1 MSTSPDPGGRRRRPG
16 LAARTIGGLA
26 LWLALRALAP
36 ALAQEPLPDTLL
48 GAARYL
54 DLQHVLDPQIS
65 PDGREVVYTLWQV
78 DRQRDRMK
86 AGVWAVRADGSR
98 NRFVADGEGARWAP
112 DGLRIAY
119 LAAAESGG
127 QQLFVR
133 WMEVPGA
140 ATQLT
145 EGAGSVANPVWSP
158 DGNWLAFTR
167 VVPAP
172 APSLRIEEPTRPPGA
187 IWADPP
193 RVTDGSVGSSRLF
206 LVAADGRGGARE
218 LTGATGAAS
227 WTPDGRHLVYSANG
241 RIGIVDVASGGTRTL
256 TPTGGRWTDP
266 AVSPDGRLIAM
277 LGFER
282 GPDERFSYRANEVYV
297 VGTDGRGLRR
307 LTSLEADLRPRFTP
321 QLFWRSDGRGVYYS
335 GHWHGSVNLYFVPT
349 EGGEPRVLT
358 RSPRH
363 LTLSSLARNGQAVG
377 IRDQFQEPGNV
388 VRYSIDRPDATEL
401 LTHANHELLSRIRLG
416 DVEEVWVRA
425 GDGPRVQG
433 WIVKP
438 PGFDPARRY
447 PLLLNIHGGPHSN
460 YDIRFSYYFQNF
472 AANGYVVLYTNP
484 RGSTGYGNAFGNAIY
499 NNYPGPD
506 YHDLMASVDT
516 LLGRGYI
523 DPERLFVN
531 GGSGGAVLT
540 AWIVGH
546 TDRFAAA
553 EAMAGVYDWLSFGP
567 VLPGPD
573 LGWRYP
579 KLALDHSPLLL
590 ADRVKTPVLITVGDE
605 DQTTPPSQSL
615 EYYRALRAARVPTA
629 LVEFPGEPHAVE
641 PVPHGYMGTGSRP
654 SNTVRTQ
661 LYLLQWFQLHPR
673 RHGATPGDP
682 GTGRIR

>member
-1 MSTSPDPGGRRRRPG
+1 MSTYPDGRDRSRRAG
-16 LAARTIGGLA
+16 SGARTLVAVFLCLGLGT
-26 LWLALRALAP
+26 LAP
-36 ALAQEPLPDTLL
+36 AAAQESLPDTLL
-48 GAARYL
+48 GATRYL

-65 PDGREVVYTLWQV
+65 PDGREVVYSLWQV
-78 DRQRDRMK
+78 DRQRDRMRP
-86 AGVWAVRADGSR
+86 AVWAVRADGSR

-119 LAAAESGG
+119 LAEAESGG

-133 WMEVPGA
+133 WLDAPNA

-145 EGAGSVANPVWSP
+145 YGPGSVANPVWSP
-158 DGNWLAFTR
+158 DGRWLAFTQ

-172 APSLRIEEPTRPPGA
+172 GPSLRIDEPAPPPGA
-187 IWADPP
+187 TWAEPP
-193 RVTDGSVGSSRLF
+193 RVTDGTVGSSRLF

-218 LTGATGAAS
+218 LTGGSGPAS
-227 WTPDGRHLVYSANG
+227 WTPDGRHLVYGSGG
-241 RIGIVDVASGGTRTL
+241 RIGIVDVARGVAKTL
-256 TPTGGRWTDP
+256 TPAGGRWSDP

-282 GPDERFSYRANEVYV
+282 GPEERFSYRANEVYV
-297 VGTDGRGLRR
+297 IGTDGSGLRR

-321 QLFWRSDGRGVYYS
+321 QLFWRGDGRGVYYT

-349 EGGEPRVLT
+349 EGGEARVLT

-363 LTLSSLARNGQAVG
+363 VTLSSLARTGQAVG

-388 VRYSIDRPDATEL
+388 VRYALDRPDATEP
-401 LTHANHELLSRIRLG
+401 LTHANRELLSRTRLG
-416 DVEEVWVRA
+416 EVEEIWFRA
-425 GDGPRVQG
+425 GDGPRIQG
-433 WIVKP
+433 WIVRP
-438 PGFDPARRY
+438 PGFDPSRKY
-447 PLLLNIHGGPHSN
+447 PFLLNIHGGPHSN

-506 YHDLMASVDT
+506 YHDLMAGVDT

-523 DPERLFVN
+523 DPERMFVN

-553 EAMAGVYDWLSFGP
+553 AAMAGVYNWLSFGA
-567 VLPGPD
+567 VLPGSD
-573 LGWRYP
+573 LGWRNP
-579 KLALDHSPLLL
+579 KLALDHSPLML

-605 DQTTPPSQSL
+605 DRTTPPSQSL
-615 EYYRALRAARVPTA
+615 EYYRALRAAGVPTA

-661 LYLLQWFQLHPR
+661 LYLLRWFQLHPR
-673 RHGATPGDP
+673 RGATP
-682 GTGRIR
+682 